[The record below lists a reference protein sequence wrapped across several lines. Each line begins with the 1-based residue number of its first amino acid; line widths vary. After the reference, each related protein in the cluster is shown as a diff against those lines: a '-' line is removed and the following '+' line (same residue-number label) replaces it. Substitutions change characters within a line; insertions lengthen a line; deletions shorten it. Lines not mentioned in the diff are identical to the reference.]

1 VAPEPTV
8 TAVIPTHDR
17 LGLLLRTLESVRG
30 QAGVETAVVVVDDG
44 GSDGTTEALRE
55 LDLPGVRVLR
65 HETSKGVSAARNA
78 GLALVTTPFTA
89 FVDDDDLWAPTKTAE
104 QLAAIGTTAGA
115 RWSCAGALHV
125 DRALDVTTYQAPPP
139 SGRVDDALLVMNVV
153 PGGGSGLLVETALAR
168 EVGGFDETI
177 SILADW
183 DFDLRLALASPVAS
197 VDRPLVGY
205 FVHPDSMFHDPLGVM
220 RELTH
225 LARVHDRLPD
235 GRAFAADRA
244 WWYSSMWSMARGL
257 GDRRTA
263 GQLAREALTTVPPG
277 ALLRTARDKVRGRLA
292 RGGAPAV
299 PPLLPGA
306 DAWLDRFRDPVE
318 EARPTLSR

>member
-1 VAPEPTV
+1 MAPPPTV
-8 TAVIPTHDR
+8 TAVVPTHDR
-17 LGLLLRTLESVRG
+17 LGLLLRTLESVRAQTEVG
-30 QAGVETAVVVVDDG
+30 MAVVVVDDG
-44 GSDGTTEALRE
+44 GSDGTTAALRE

-65 HETSKGVSAARNA
+65 HERSKGVSAARNA
-78 GLALVTTPFTA
+78 GLALVTTPYTA
-89 FVDDDDLWAPTKTAE
+89 FVDDDDLWAPTKTAD
-104 QLAAIGTTAGA
+104 QLAAMAATAGA
-115 RWSCAGALHV
+115 RWSCSGALHV
-125 DRALDVTTYQAPPP
+125 DRALDVVTYHAPPP
-139 SGRVDDALLVMNVV
+139 SGRVDDALLEMNVV

-225 LARVHDRLPD
+225 LARVHGRLPD
-235 GRAFAADRA
+235 GRSFAADRA

-257 GDRRTA
+257 GDRRA
-263 GQLAREALTTVPPG
+263 AAQLAREAFTTLPPG
-277 ALLRTARDKVRGRLA
+277 TSLRMTRDKVRGRLTRRTA
-292 RGGAPAV
+292 PVAPAL
-299 PPLLPGA
+299 PPVA
-306 DAWLDRFRDPVE
+306 DGWLDRFRDTVGE
-318 EARPTLSR
+318 ERSTPTR